1 MQYALENSELK
12 HKEINEVNM
21 AKYDVKFSC
30 GHEETIV
37 LFGKETERKRKIE
50 WFERNGI
57 CSKCY
62 KECLDEE
69 ANYIKEECN
78 AYGLTIT
85 IGTEKQIKVAYKI
98 ALKYFKN
105 YDNAVIRMGDAI
117 AKCQG
122 QNPEKAQKMQKS
134 LDEGILAGQL
144 ALLKINAKFW
154 LDNQYNN
161 VFDVLNKEFQ
171 QNNGNI
177 PTLPPKPDIITGA
190 WNGRIYGKEGK
201 YHIYIDNTDVFITD
215 EQEKEIIK
223 YSKFGED
230 KSQKNI

>member
-1 MQYALENSELK
+1 
-12 HKEINEVNM
+12 M

-69 ANYIKEECN
+69 TNYIKEECN

-85 IGTEKQIKVAYKI
+85 IGTEKQIKAAYKI
-98 ALKYFKN
+98 AAKYFKDH
-105 YDNAVIRMGDAI
+105 DNAVVKIKNEI
-117 AKCQG
+117 AKCQE
-122 QNPEKAQKMQKS
+122 QNPERAQKMQAS
-134 LDEGILAGQL
+134 LEEGILVRQL
-144 ALLKINAKFW
+144 ALIKINSKFW
-154 LDNQYNN
+154 LDNQYNI
-161 VFDVLNKEFQ
+161 FDALNKEFKVY
-171 QNNGNI
+171 NGNI
-177 PTLPPKPDIITGA
+177 PTLPPKPDIIIGS

-201 YHIYIDNTDVFITD
+201 YRIYIDNTEVFITD
-215 EQEKEIIK
+215 EQAKEIAE

-230 KSQKNI
+230 KSPKNI